1 MGWSGE
7 GKEGGRKRGREREKK
22 KEREK
27 LNKEC
32 ISSGLRQVLLSLD
45 LEKSHTRQDSDT
57 SHLKLIEGKQREI
70 CIGTEMG

>member
-7 GKEGGRKRGREREKK
+7 GKEGGKKRGKEREKK

-45 LEKSHTRQDSDT
+45 LEKSPYTPGKILTQVT
-57 SHLKLIEGKQREI
+57 SS
-70 CIGTEMG
+70 